1 MCYEIN
7 TNVDHNNHCLQLTQ
21 KNFMVECFSMLG
33 YRLFEQPSY
42 VSGHD
47 PPMFDC
53 EVEFVYD
60 KDSDSKEKQ
69 FPELEYI
76 ANYRSDAEEQNIR
89 RLLEVIGEC

>member
-1 MCYEIN
+1 
-7 TNVDHNNHCLQLTQ
+7 
-21 KNFMVECFSMLG
+21 MLG

-47 PPMFDC
+47 PPVYDS

-60 KDSDSKEKQ
+60 KDSDPKEKQ

-76 ANYRSDAEEQNIR
+76 ANYRRDAEEQNIR
-89 RLLEVIGEC
+89 RLLEVVGEYQPVDREGMLSIDWNKR